1 MVGVLLI
8 ALWLLVAGPAFAQ
21 AAVTDAA
28 ARGFVARQERAW
40 NTGDLAAYF
49 ADYAPGASFT
59 DQAYVG
65 DKPPVPYGTS
75 NLTQARAQVAKAMT
89 RSKVHETVRIGRVTA
104 TPDGRTVT
112 VVARVASTLQTAGKT
127 RRLCAVRR
135 QTLISH
141 QGRVLSTGRTD
152 TYYPCPR

>member
-1 MVGVLLI
+1 MRCGLVLAVLI
-8 ALWLLVAGPAFAQ
+8 SSSAFAQ
-21 AAVTDAA
+21 GAITDVA
-28 ARGFVARQERAW
+28 ARAFVSGQERAW
-40 NTGDLAAYF
+40 NRGDMAAYF
-49 ADYAPGASFT
+49 AGYAPGATFT

-75 NLTQARAQVAKAMT
+75 TLPQARAQARKALA
-89 RSKVHETVRIGRVTA
+89 RSKASETAQIQRITP
-104 TPDGRTVT
+104 TPDGRAVIVVSRVT
-112 VVARVASTLQTAGKT
+112 STLQTAGKT

-141 QGRVLSTGRTD
+141 QGRVLSNGKTD

>member
-1 MVGVLLI
+1 MRRVLAIALLI
-8 ALWLLVAGPAFAQ
+8 ASPAFTQGAI
-21 AAVTDAA
+21 TDAA
-28 ARGFVARQERAW
+28 ARAFIARQERAW
-40 NTGDLAAYF
+40 NSGDLAAYF
-49 ADYAPGASFT
+49 AGYAPGATFT

-75 NLTQARAQVAKAMT
+75 TLPQARAQVRKALT
-89 RSKVHETVRIGRVTA
+89 RSKASETAQIQRITPTA
-104 TPDGRTVT
+104 DGRAVI

-141 QGRVLSTGRTD
+141 QGRALSSGKTD

>member
-1 MVGVLLI
+1 M
-8 ALWLLVAGPAFAQ
+8 
-21 AAVTDAA
+21 T
-28 ARGFVARQERAW
+28 
-40 NTGDLAAYF
+40 AYF
-49 ADYAPGASFT
+49 AGYALTATFT

-75 NLTQARAQVAKAMT
+75 SLPQARAQARKALA
-89 RSKVHETVRIGRVTA
+89 RSKASEVVDVQRITPARGGRAVI
-104 TPDGRTVT
+104 
-112 VVARVASTLQTAGKT
+112 VVSRVASTLQAAGKT

-141 QGRVLSTGRTD
+141 QGRILSSGKTD

>member
-1 MVGVLLI
+1 MRRVLAIALLI
-8 ALWLLVAGPAFAQ
+8 SSPAFAQ
-21 AAVTDAA
+21 VAITDAA
-28 ARGFVARQERAW
+28 ARAFVAGQERAW
-40 NTGDLAAYF
+40 NSGDLAAYF
-49 ADYAPGASFT
+49 AGYAPGATFT

-75 NLTQARAQVAKAMT
+75 TLPQARAQARKALA
-89 RSKVHETVRIGRVTA
+89 RSKASETAQVQRITPTA
-104 TPDGRTVT
+104 DGRAVI

-135 QTLISH
+135 QTLIVVRGEMISN
-141 QGRVLSTGRTD
+141 GRTD